1 MFENSQL
8 IPIPPLHCVQVV
20 RRSGV
25 VGNIGSEF
33 WRLANFVERIYVYLI
48 LWRLTVGTGDR
59 TRLRDGRRYSPTTNI
74 LFSLFLLFFVQIASP
89 RIRNVIIYA

>member
-1 MFENSQL
+1 MTYILRDTFSRSLVLLFSLVAIEAQTMFENSQP

-25 VGNIGSEF
+25 VGNIGNEF
-33 WRLANFVERIYVYLI
+33 WRLANLVERIYVYLI

-59 TRLRDGRRYSPTTNI
+59 TGLYET
-74 LFSLFLLFFVQIASP
+74 LFAY
-89 RIRNVIIYA
+89 N